1 MEKTSSTTNGPSDA
15 SQSRI
20 EHTETSITTPSN
32 NAAETQPHSKPSSA
46 TTSLTPSPYN
56 SRDTSP
62 SRKAQKPVHA
72 PKSASTPGLR
82 SRKSSQQD
90 LTAVRTPRSNT
101 NIPGPAT
108 SSRTLS
114 AATTPTL
121 LPNSQESFLRS
132 INPQKAPLN
141 TEVAQTRDSPRWP
154 VSPRL
159 RSPPPQLNKPHI
171 PPTTRKGEQEA
182 PRVNLTKASPTP
194 QPDPLPS
201 MSESETDDSQLPS
214 GVRTPVTVNGSTLE
228 TVQEV
233 SLPNSPGQMDSTL
246 EQVNEK
252 LAHEAAVS
260 AESLATQVDNN
271 RTIRLSRGAL
281 QAHDNMGDNGTL
293 RVRSQSSAPAP
304 TVTRQSSVLSN
315 KQGKSKAT
323 GEGSSLIVETETV
336 SSIPQ
341 VALAPAS
348 KLEVSSGTLRAK
360 PSTETIRPKKDKKKT
375 SRKQPTVNSGNG
387 ETPDSILY
395 SSRTLRHHQH
405 SLRSVSAA
413 TDALSPLETTFS
425 GPRAEIVRP
434 PRQFR
439 YRIWISLCSLP
450 IIRNLPF
457 MSNLL
462 TRLESAS
469 SKADIFEAK
478 VASAVDE
485 ANTSDSE
492 ETFVYDSN
500 PPDVDRRRF
509 HSRTPSATSMI
520 SQADRP
526 GGMGMRSIHEALQGS
541 GAAAAAVG
549 LKKSMKFVNTFN
561 SNGAESLGVDEDG
574 KGSGRSVGPGS
585 GRGTSRHH
593 HHNHFGRWGRQPG
606 NSHPSLFDNESLF
619 PNAARSKLSGN
630 TSRQSSGPPSPRVA
644 SSARGGPHALGKRS
658 SIQMARYDAAD
669 DTTTTGADDERTPL
683 ISSTVRSSRR
693 SRRQPANLRNLESQT
708 YRQQPSYLNR
718 FAACLVVTMMLLLV
732 ITGAIGFMFATSQPL
747 TDIQLVSVK
756 NVLASDPELMF
767 DLTVKAHNPN
777 IVVVSID
784 QANLE
789 IFAKSPHAGTD
800 FDWWKRPHEGELGDP
815 DMHIRDDPPDDPPD
829 EDNAPNM
836 RLGTIMEFDSPLSFE
851 GSFFN
856 KGVSASTGTMRLH
869 LPGNHSAGGSE
880 RWGRII
886 QDEFDL
892 IVKGVVRYSLPLSQR
907 VRSAPISGRTTVKP
921 NSANDPSL
929 RPNTTLPGEVPGLEP

>member
-1 MEKTSSTTNGPSDA
+1 M
-15 SQSRI
+15 
-20 EHTETSITTPSN
+20 
-32 NAAETQPHSKPSSA
+32 
-46 TTSLTPSPYN
+46 
-56 SRDTSP
+56 
-62 SRKAQKPVHA
+62 
-72 PKSASTPGLR
+72 
-82 SRKSSQQD
+82 
-90 LTAVRTPRSNT
+90 
-101 NIPGPAT
+101 
-108 SSRTLS
+108 
-114 AATTPTL
+114 
-121 LPNSQESFLRS
+121 
-132 INPQKAPLN
+132 
-141 TEVAQTRDSPRWP
+141 
-154 VSPRL
+154 
-159 RSPPPQLNKPHI
+159 
-171 PPTTRKGEQEA
+171 
-182 PRVNLTKASPTP
+182 NLTKASPSP
-194 QPDPLPS
+194 QPDTLPS

-375 SRKQPTVNSGNG
+375 SRKQPTVNSGN
-387 ETPDSILY
+387 
-395 SSRTLRHHQH
+395 
-405 SLRSVSAA
+405 
-413 TDALSPLETTFS
+413 
-425 GPRAEIVRP
+425 
-434 PRQFR
+434 
-439 YRIWISLCSLP
+439 
-450 IIRNLPF
+450 
-457 MSNLL
+457 
-462 TRLESAS
+462 AS

-500 PPDVDRRRF
+500 PPDVGDRRRF

-800 FDWWKRPHEGELGDP
+800 FDWWKRPHEGDLEDP

>member
-1 MEKTSSTTNGPSDA
+1 MEKTSSTTNGSSDA
-15 SQSRI
+15 SQSRL
-20 EHTETSITTPSN
+20 EPLETSTTTTPSQSTTL
-32 NAAETQPHSKPSSA
+32 ERQPSSKQSSA
-46 TTSLTPSPYN
+46 TTSLTPSPFN

-62 SRKAQKPVHA
+62 TRQTAKPTA
-72 PKSASTPGLR
+72 ATTPKTTAGLR
-82 SRKSSQQD
+82 SRKSSSQD
-90 LTAVRTPRSNT
+90 LTAVRTPRST
-101 NIPGPAT
+101 TSIPGPPT

-121 LPNSQESFLRS
+121 LPHSQESFLKS
-132 INPQKAPLN
+132 INPQKTPLN

-159 RSPPPQLNKPHI
+159 RSPPPQLGKPQN
-171 PPTTRKGEQEA
+171 PPPPP
-182 PRVNLTKASPTP
+182 PRRAEPEPPKINLTRASPTP
-194 QPDPLPS
+194 QSEPFPS
-201 MSESETDDSQLPS
+201 VSESETDDSQLQS
-214 GVRTPVTVNGSTLE
+214 GVRTPVTGCGPALE

-246 EQVNEK
+246 EKVNEK
-252 LAHEAAVS
+252 LAHEAAAS
-260 AESLATQVDNN
+260 ADNVTQVD
-271 RTIRLSRGAL
+271 RAARLSRGSL
-281 QAHDNMGDNGTL
+281 HTTDGDTGTV
-293 RVRSQSSAPAP
+293 RVRSQSTAPVP

-315 KQGKSKAT
+315 KQGKNKAS
-323 GEGSSLIVETETV
+323 GEGSGLIVETETV

-341 VALAPAS
+341 VALAPAA
-348 KLEVSSGTLRAK
+348 KLEPGTGTLRAK
-360 PSTETIRPKKDKKKT
+360 PSTETIRPKKEKKKT
-375 SRKQPTVNSGNG
+375 SRKQPTVNPGN
-387 ETPDSILY
+387 
-395 SSRTLRHHQH
+395 
-405 SLRSVSAA
+405 
-413 TDALSPLETTFS
+413 
-425 GPRAEIVRP
+425 
-434 PRQFR
+434 
-439 YRIWISLCSLP
+439 
-450 IIRNLPF
+450 
-457 MSNLL
+457 
-462 TRLESAS
+462 AS

-500 PPDVDRRRF
+500 PPDVERRRY

-520 SQADRP
+520 SQADRA
-526 GGMGMRSIHEALQGS
+526 GALGMRSIHEALQVNT
-541 GAAAAAVG
+541 AAG

-561 SNGAESLGVDEDG
+561 SNGAESLGADDDG
-574 KGSGRSVGPGS
+574 KGSGRSAGVGS
-585 GRGTSRHH
+585 GRGTGRHH
-593 HHNHFGRWGRQPG
+593 HHNHFGRWGRHPG
-606 NSHPSLFDNESLF
+606 NTHPSLFDNESLF
-619 PNAARSKLSGN
+619 PNAARSKMSAN
-630 TSRQSSGPPSPRVA
+630 NSRQSSGPPSPRVA

-658 SIQMARYDAAD
+658 SIQMARYDAD

-683 ISSTVRSSRR
+683 LTSTVRSARR
-693 SRRQPANLRNLESQT
+693 TRRHPANLRNLESQS

-747 TDIQLVSVK
+747 TDIELVSIK

-800 FDWWKRPHEGELGDP
+800 FDWWKRPHGDELEDP
-815 DMHIRDDPPDDPPD
+815 DVHIRDDPPDDPPD
-829 EDNAPNM
+829 DDAAPNM
-836 RLGTIMEFDSPLSFE
+836 RLGTITEFDSPLSFE

-929 RPNTTLPGEVPGLEP
+929 QPNMTLPGDLPELES

>member
-1 MEKTSSTTNGPSDA
+1 MEKTFSTTNGSSDA

-20 EHTETSITTPSN
+20 EHTETSIITPSH
-32 NAAETQPHSKPSSA
+32 NAAETQPHSKQSST
-46 TTSLTPSPYN
+46 TTSVTPSPYN

-90 LTAVRTPRSNT
+90 LAAVRTPRSNT

-121 LPNSQESFLRS
+121 LPNSQESFLKS
-132 INPQKAPLN
+132 INPQKAPLT

-171 PPTTRKGEQEA
+171 SPTARKGEQEA
-182 PRVNLTKASPTP
+182 PRVNLTKAFPTP
-194 QPDPLPS
+194 QQDPLPS

-281 QAHDNMGDNGTL
+281 QAHDNMGDNGAL

-375 SRKQPTVNSGNG
+375 SRKQPTVNSGN
-387 ETPDSILY
+387 
-395 SSRTLRHHQH
+395 
-405 SLRSVSAA
+405 
-413 TDALSPLETTFS
+413 
-425 GPRAEIVRP
+425 
-434 PRQFR
+434 
-439 YRIWISLCSLP
+439 
-450 IIRNLPF
+450 
-457 MSNLL
+457 
-462 TRLESAS
+462 AS

-500 PPDVDRRRF
+500 PPDVGDRRRF

-526 GGMGMRSIHEALQGS
+526 GGMGMRSIHEALQGN

-585 GRGTSRHH
+585 GR
-593 HHNHFGRWGRQPG
+593 G

-693 SRRQPANLRNLESQT
+693 SRRQPANLRNLESQA

-800 FDWWKRPHEGELGDP
+800 FDWWKRPHEGELEDP

>member
-1 MEKTSSTTNGPSDA
+1 MEKTSSTANGSPDA
-15 SQSRI
+15 SQSQLENARTDVAPPS
-20 EHTETSITTPSN
+20 HATTTTTEP
-32 NAAETQPHSKPSSA
+32 QPHSKESSA

-62 SRKAQKPVHA
+62 SRQPPRPTIA
-72 PKSASTPGLR
+72 PKSSSTPGLR

-90 LTAVRTPRSNT
+90 LTAVRTPRSSSS
-101 NIPGPAT
+101 IPGPPA
-108 SSRTLS
+108 SSRVLS

-121 LPNSQESFLRS
+121 LPNSQESFLKS
-132 INPQKAPLN
+132 INPQKVPLN
-141 TEVAQTRDSPRWP
+141 IEVTQTRDSPRWP

-159 RSPPPQLNKPHI
+159 RSPPPQLNKPQN
-171 PPTTRKGEQEA
+171 PPA
-182 PRVNLTKASPTP
+182 PRRSEQDTPRINLTRASPSP

-214 GVRTPVTVNGSTLE
+214 GVRTPVTANGSALE

-246 EQVNEK
+246 EKVNEK
-252 LAHEAAVS
+252 LAQEAAAS
-260 AESLATQVDNN
+260 ADNLHADAN
-271 RTIRLSRGAL
+271 QTIRRSRGPL
-281 QAHDNMGDNGTL
+281 QAAETGDNGTL
-293 RVRSQSSAPAP
+293 KGRSQSSALAP
-304 TVTRQSSVLSN
+304 NVTRQPSMLSS
-315 KQGKSKAT
+315 KQGKGKAA

-348 KLEVSSGTLRAK
+348 KLEAGGGTLKAK
-360 PSTETIRPKKDKKKT
+360 PSTETIRPKKEKKRT
-375 SRKQPTVNSGNG
+375 SRKQPTVNS
-387 ETPDSILY
+387 
-395 SSRTLRHHQH
+395 
-405 SLRSVSAA
+405 
-413 TDALSPLETTFS
+413 
-425 GPRAEIVRP
+425 
-434 PRQFR
+434 
-439 YRIWISLCSLP
+439 
-450 IIRNLPF
+450 
-457 MSNLL
+457 SN
-462 TRLESAS
+462 AS

-500 PPDVDRRRF
+500 PPDVGDRRRF
-509 HSRTPSATSMI
+509 HSRTPSATSMV

-526 GGMGMRSIHEALQGS
+526 GGMGMRSIHEALQG
-541 GAAAAAVG
+541 GAAAAG
-549 LKKSMKFVNTFN
+549 LKKSMKFVNTF
-561 SNGAESLGVDEDG
+561 SGNGPESLGTDEDG

-585 GRGTSRHH
+585 GRGTTRHH

-630 TSRQSSGPPSPRVA
+630 TSRHSSGPPSPRVA
-644 SSARGGPHALGKRS
+644 SSSRGGPHALAKRS
-658 SIQMARYDAAD
+658 SIQMARYDAD

-683 ISSTVRSSRR
+683 ISSTVRSARR
-693 SRRQPANLRNLESQT
+693 SRRQPTNLRNLESQA

-747 TDIQLVSVK
+747 TDIQLVSIK
-756 NVLASDPELMF
+756 NVLTSDPELMF
-767 DLTVKAHNPN
+767 DMTVKAHNPN

-789 IFAKSPHAGTD
+789 IFAKSPRAGTD
-800 FDWWKRPHEGELGDP
+800 SEWWRRPHGRNEGDLEDP
-815 DMHIRDDPPDDPPD
+815 EMHIRDDPPDDPPD
-829 EDNAPNM
+829 DDTAPNM
-836 RLGTIMEFDSPLSFE
+836 RLGTITEFDSPLSFE

-892 IVKGVVRYSLPLSQR
+892 IIKGVVRYSLPLSQR

-929 RPNTTLPGEVPGLEP
+929 QPNTTLPGEVPGLEP

>member
-1 MEKTSSTTNGPSDA
+1 MEKTSNITNGSSDA
-15 SQSRI
+15 SQSRL
-20 EHTETSITTPSN
+20 EPPETSIVTPSH
-32 NAAETQPHSKPSSA
+32 TSTITTTTTDRQPSSKHSSA
-46 TTSLTPSPYN
+46 TTSLTPSPFN

-62 SRKAQKPVHA
+62 TRNYAKPTTSTAQKA
-72 PKSASTPGLR
+72 ASTPGLR
-82 SRKSSQQD
+82 SRKSSSQD
-90 LTAVRTPRSNT
+90 LTAVRTPRST
-101 NIPGPAT
+101 SSIPGPPA

-121 LPNSQESFLRS
+121 LPQTQESFLKS
-132 INPQKAPLN
+132 INPQKTPLN

-159 RSPPPQLNKPHI
+159 RSPPPQLGKPQN
-171 PPTTRKGEQEA
+171 PPPARRTEQET
-182 PRVNLTKASPTP
+182 PKINLTRASPTP
-194 QPDPLPS
+194 QAEPFPS
-201 MSESETDDSQLPS
+201 VSESETDDSQLQS
-214 GVRTPVTVNGSTLE
+214 GVRTPVTGSGSILE

-246 EQVNEK
+246 EKVNEK
-252 LAHEAAVS
+252 LAHEAAAS
-260 AESLATQVDNN
+260 ADDITQIDN
-271 RTIRLSRGAL
+271 RTVRLGRTAL
-281 QAHDNMGDNGTL
+281 QPTEANGDTGTV
-293 RVRSQSSAPAP
+293 RVRSQSSAPVP

-315 KQGKSKAT
+315 KQGKNKAA
-323 GEGSSLIVETETV
+323 GEGSNLIVETETV

-348 KLEVSSGTLRAK
+348 KLEPGNGTLRTK
-360 PSTETIRPKKDKKKT
+360 PSTETIRPRKEKRKT
-375 SRKQPTVNSGNG
+375 SRKQPTVNTAN
-387 ETPDSILY
+387 
-395 SSRTLRHHQH
+395 
-405 SLRSVSAA
+405 
-413 TDALSPLETTFS
+413 
-425 GPRAEIVRP
+425 
-434 PRQFR
+434 
-439 YRIWISLCSLP
+439 
-450 IIRNLPF
+450 
-457 MSNLL
+457 
-462 TRLESAS
+462 AS

-500 PPDVDRRRF
+500 PPDVGDRRRY

-520 SQADRP
+520 SQADRA
-526 GGMGMRSIHEALQGS
+526 GALGMRSIHEAMQGG
-541 GAAAAAVG
+541 GAAAAAG

-574 KGSGRSVGPGS
+574 KGSGRSVGVGS
-585 GRGTSRHH
+585 GRGTTRHH

-619 PNAARSKLSGN
+619 PNAARSKLSAAN
-630 TSRQSSGPPSPRVA
+630 SRQSSGPPSPRTA

-658 SIQMARYDAAD
+658 SIQMARYDAD

-683 ISSTVRSSRR
+683 LTASVRSGRR
-693 SRRQPANLRNLESQT
+693 ARRHPANLRNLESQS

-747 TDIQLVSVK
+747 TDIQLVSIK

-784 QANLE
+784 QANIE

-800 FDWWKRPHEGELGDP
+800 FDWWKRPHEGDP

-829 EDNAPNM
+829 DDAAPNM
-836 RLGTIMEFDSPLSFE
+836 RLGTITEFDSPLSFE

-907 VRSAPISGRTTVKP
+907 VRSAPISGRATVKP

-929 RPNTTLPGEVPGLEP
+929 QPNTTLPGELPDLEP

>member
-1 MEKTSSTTNGPSDA
+1 
-15 SQSRI
+15 
-20 EHTETSITTPSN
+20 
-32 NAAETQPHSKPSSA
+32 
-46 TTSLTPSPYN
+46 
-56 SRDTSP
+56 
-62 SRKAQKPVHA
+62 
-72 PKSASTPGLR
+72 
-82 SRKSSQQD
+82 
-90 LTAVRTPRSNT
+90 
-101 NIPGPAT
+101 
-108 SSRTLS
+108 
-114 AATTPTL
+114 
-121 LPNSQESFLRS
+121 
-132 INPQKAPLN
+132 
-141 TEVAQTRDSPRWP
+141 
-154 VSPRL
+154 
-159 RSPPPQLNKPHI
+159 
-171 PPTTRKGEQEA
+171 
-182 PRVNLTKASPTP
+182 
-194 QPDPLPS
+194 
-201 MSESETDDSQLPS
+201 MSESETDDSQAPS
-214 GVRTPVTVNGSTLE
+214 GVRTPVTANGSALE

-246 EQVNEK
+246 EKVSEK
-252 LAHEAAVS
+252 LAHEAAAS
-260 AESLATQVDNN
+260 ADNLAPADAN
-271 RTIRLSRGAL
+271 RTVRLSRGPL
-281 QAHDNMGDNGTL
+281 QANEMVDSGTL
-293 RVRSQSSAPAP
+293 RVRSQSSAPVP

-315 KQGKSKAT
+315 KQGKTKAT

-348 KLEVSSGTLRAK
+348 KLEASSGTLKAK
-360 PSTETIRPKKDKKKT
+360 PSTETIRPKKEKKRT
-375 SRKQPTVNSGNG
+375 SRKQPTVNSGN
-387 ETPDSILY
+387 
-395 SSRTLRHHQH
+395 
-405 SLRSVSAA
+405 
-413 TDALSPLETTFS
+413 
-425 GPRAEIVRP
+425 
-434 PRQFR
+434 
-439 YRIWISLCSLP
+439 
-450 IIRNLPF
+450 
-457 MSNLL
+457 
-462 TRLESAS
+462 AS

-500 PPDVDRRRF
+500 PPDVGDRRRF

-526 GGMGMRSIHEALQGS
+526 GGMGMRSIHEALQG
-541 GAAAAAVG
+541 GAAAVG

-561 SNGAESLGVDEDG
+561 NNGAESLGIDEDG

-585 GRGTSRHH
+585 GRGTTRHH

-683 ISSTVRSSRR
+683 ISSTVRSARR
-693 SRRQPANLRNLESQT
+693 SRRQPTNLRNLESQA

-747 TDIQLVSVK
+747 TDIQLVSIK

-800 FDWWKRPHEGELGDP
+800 YDWWKRPHDGNEDDLEGP

-829 EDNAPNM
+829 EDTAPNM
-836 RLGTIMEFDSPLSFE
+836 RLGTITEFDSPLSFE

-892 IVKGVVRYSLPLSQR
+892 IIKGVVRYSLPLSQR

>member
-1 MEKTSSTTNGPSDA
+1 MEKTPITTNGSSDA
-15 SQSRI
+15 SQSRLV
-20 EHTETSITTPSN
+20 HAGASVTPPSN
-32 NAAETQPHSKPSSA
+32 TTTTTAEPQPRSKESSA

-62 SRKAQKPVHA
+62 TRQPSKPTIA
-72 PKSASTPGLR
+72 PKPSSTPGLR

-90 LTAVRTPRSNT
+90 LTAVRTARSSSS
-101 NIPGPAT
+101 IPGPPT
-108 SSRTLS
+108 SSRVLS

-121 LPNSQESFLRS
+121 LPNSQESFLKS

-141 TEVAQTRDSPRWP
+141 IEVAQTRDSPRWP

-159 RSPPPQLNKPHI
+159 RSPPPQLNKPQN
-171 PPTTRKGEQEA
+171 PPAPRRGEQET
-182 PRVNLTKASPTP
+182 PRINLTRASPSP

-201 MSESETDDSQLPS
+201 MSESETDDSQVAS
-214 GVRTPVTVNGSTLE
+214 GVRTPVTVNGSALE

-246 EQVNEK
+246 EKVNEK
-252 LAHEAAVS
+252 LAQEAAAS
-260 AESLATQVDNN
+260 ADNLTQTYNN
-271 RTIRLSRGAL
+271 RTVRLSRGSL
-281 QAHDNMGDNGTL
+281 QATETGDNVTL
-293 RVRSQSSAPAP
+293 RVRSQSSAPVAS
-304 TVTRQSSVLSN
+304 VSRQSSVLSN

-348 KLEVSSGTLRAK
+348 KLEAGTGTLKAK

-375 SRKQPTVNSGNG
+375 SRKQPTVNSGN
-387 ETPDSILY
+387 
-395 SSRTLRHHQH
+395 
-405 SLRSVSAA
+405 
-413 TDALSPLETTFS
+413 
-425 GPRAEIVRP
+425 
-434 PRQFR
+434 
-439 YRIWISLCSLP
+439 
-450 IIRNLPF
+450 
-457 MSNLL
+457 
-462 TRLESAS
+462 AS

-500 PPDVDRRRF
+500 PPDVGDRRRF

-526 GGMGMRSIHEALQGS
+526 GGMGMRSIHEALQG
-541 GAAAAAVG
+541 GGAAAVG

-561 SNGAESLGVDEDG
+561 SNGAETLGVDEDG

-585 GRGTSRHH
+585 GRGTTRHH

-606 NSHPSLFDNESLF
+606 SSHPSLFDNESLF

-644 SSARGGPHALGKRS
+644 SSARGDSHALGKRS

-683 ISSTVRSSRR
+683 ISSTVRSARR
-693 SRRQPANLRNLESQT
+693 SRRQPTNLRNLESQA

-747 TDIQLVSVK
+747 TDIQLVSIK
-756 NVLASDPELMF
+756 NVLSSDPELMF

-800 FDWWKRPHEGELGDP
+800 FDWWKRPHDGKEIDSENP
-815 DMHIRDDPPDDPPD
+815 DMHVRDDPPDDPPD
-829 EDNAPNM
+829 DDAAPNM
-836 RLGTIMEFDSPLSFE
+836 RLGTITEFDSPLSFE

-892 IVKGVVRYSLPLSQR
+892 IIKGVVRYSLPLSQR

-929 RPNTTLPGEVPGLEP
+929 RPNTTLPGEIPGLKP

>member
-20 EHTETSITTPSN
+20 EHTETSTTTPSN
-32 NAAETQPHSKPSSA
+32 NAAETQPHSKQSSG

-121 LPNSQESFLRS
+121 LPNSQESFLKS

-171 PPTTRKGEQEA
+171 PPTARKAEQEA
-182 PRVNLTKASPTP
+182 TRVNLTKASPSP
-194 QPDPLPS
+194 QPDTLPS

-375 SRKQPTVNSGNG
+375 SRKQPTVNSGN
-387 ETPDSILY
+387 
-395 SSRTLRHHQH
+395 
-405 SLRSVSAA
+405 
-413 TDALSPLETTFS
+413 
-425 GPRAEIVRP
+425 
-434 PRQFR
+434 
-439 YRIWISLCSLP
+439 
-450 IIRNLPF
+450 
-457 MSNLL
+457 
-462 TRLESAS
+462 AS

-500 PPDVDRRRF
+500 PPDVGDRRRF

-800 FDWWKRPHEGELGDP
+800 FDWWKRPHEGDLEDP

>member
-15 SQSRI
+15 NQSRL
-20 EHTETSITTPSN
+20 EHAGTSVAPPSN
-32 NAAETQPHSKPSSA
+32 TTVTTAEPQPHSKESSA

-62 SRKAQKPVHA
+62 SRQPPRPTIA
-72 PKSASTPGLR
+72 PKSSSTPGLR

-90 LTAVRTPRSNT
+90 LTAVRTPRPTSS
-101 NIPGPAT
+101 IPGPPA
-108 SSRTLS
+108 SSRVLS

-121 LPNSQESFLRS
+121 LPNSQESFLKS
-132 INPQKAPLN
+132 INPQKASLN
-141 TEVAQTRDSPRWP
+141 TEVTQTRDSPRWP
-154 VSPRL
+154 ISPRL
-159 RSPPPQLNKPHI
+159 RSPPPQLSKPQN
-171 PPTTRKGEQEA
+171 PPA
-182 PRVNLTKASPTP
+182 PRRSEQDTPRINLTRASPSP
-194 QPDPLPS
+194 QPDPLPP

-214 GVRTPVTVNGSTLE
+214 GVRTPVTVNGSALE

-246 EQVNEK
+246 EKVNEK
-252 LAHEAAVS
+252 LAQEAAAS
-260 AESLATQVDNN
+260 ADNLAHTDGN
-271 RTIRLSRGAL
+271 RTVRLSRGSF
-281 QAHDNMGDNGTL
+281 QTTDTSDNGTL
-293 RVRSQSSAPAP
+293 KVRSQSSAPVP

-315 KQGKSKAT
+315 KQGKGKAA

-348 KLEVSSGTLRAK
+348 KLEAGSGTLKAK
-360 PSTETIRPKKDKKKT
+360 PSTETIRPKKEKKKT
-375 SRKQPTVNSGNG
+375 SRKQPTVNAGN
-387 ETPDSILY
+387 
-395 SSRTLRHHQH
+395 
-405 SLRSVSAA
+405 
-413 TDALSPLETTFS
+413 
-425 GPRAEIVRP
+425 
-434 PRQFR
+434 
-439 YRIWISLCSLP
+439 
-450 IIRNLPF
+450 
-457 MSNLL
+457 
-462 TRLESAS
+462 AS

-500 PPDVDRRRF
+500 PPDVGDRRRF

-526 GGMGMRSIHEALQGS
+526 GGMGMRSIHEALQG
-541 GAAAAAVG
+541 GAAAVG
-549 LKKSMKFVNTFN
+549 LKKSMKFVNTFS

-585 GRGTSRHH
+585 GRGTTRHH

-630 TSRQSSGPPSPRVA
+630 TSRHSSGPPSPRVA

-683 ISSTVRSSRR
+683 ISSTVRSARR
-693 SRRQPANLRNLESQT
+693 SRRQPTNLRNLESQA

-747 TDIQLVSVK
+747 TDIQLVSIK

-800 FDWWKRPHEGELGDP
+800 FDWWKRPHNGTEGDLEGP
-815 DMHIRDDPPDDPPD
+815 EMHIQDDPPDDPPD
-829 EDNAPNM
+829 EDTAPNM
-836 RLGTIMEFDSPLSFE
+836 RLGTITEFDSPLSFE

-892 IVKGVVRYSLPLSQR
+892 IIKGVVRYSLPLSQR

>member
-1 MEKTSSTTNGPSDA
+1 MRESPVVEDNHRREYQLSSIPAERVTAAAA
-15 SQSRI
+15 SAFWRTI
-20 EHTETSITTPSN
+20 P
-32 NAAETQPHSKPSSA
+32 ETQPHSKQSST
-46 TTSLTPSPYN
+46 TTSVTPSPYN

-90 LTAVRTPRSNT
+90 LAAVRTPRSNT

-121 LPNSQESFLRS
+121 LPNSQESFLKS
-132 INPQKAPLN
+132 INPQKAPLT

-171 PPTTRKGEQEA
+171 SPTARKGEQEA
-182 PRVNLTKASPTP
+182 PRVNLTKAFPTP
-194 QPDPLPS
+194 QQDPLPS

-281 QAHDNMGDNGTL
+281 QAHDNMGDNGAL

-375 SRKQPTVNSGNG
+375 SRKQPTVNSGN
-387 ETPDSILY
+387 
-395 SSRTLRHHQH
+395 
-405 SLRSVSAA
+405 
-413 TDALSPLETTFS
+413 
-425 GPRAEIVRP
+425 
-434 PRQFR
+434 
-439 YRIWISLCSLP
+439 
-450 IIRNLPF
+450 
-457 MSNLL
+457 
-462 TRLESAS
+462 AS

-500 PPDVDRRRF
+500 PPDVGDRRRF

-526 GGMGMRSIHEALQGS
+526 GGMGMRSIHEALQGN

-693 SRRQPANLRNLESQT
+693 SRRQPANLRNLESQA

-800 FDWWKRPHEGELGDP
+800 FDWWKRPHEGELEDP

>member
-1 MEKTSSTTNGPSDA
+1 MEKTFSTTNGPSDA

-194 QPDPLPS
+194 QPDRLPS
-201 MSESETDDSQLPS
+201 MSESETDDSLLPS

-375 SRKQPTVNSGNG
+375 SRKQPTVNSGN
-387 ETPDSILY
+387 
-395 SSRTLRHHQH
+395 
-405 SLRSVSAA
+405 
-413 TDALSPLETTFS
+413 
-425 GPRAEIVRP
+425 
-434 PRQFR
+434 
-439 YRIWISLCSLP
+439 
-450 IIRNLPF
+450 
-457 MSNLL
+457 
-462 TRLESAS
+462 AS

-815 DMHIRDDPPDDPPD
+815 DMHIRDYPPDDPPD

>member
-15 SQSRI
+15 SKSRI
-20 EHTETSITTPSN
+20 EHTETTITTPST
-32 NAAETQPHSKPSSA
+32 NAAETQPHSKHSSA
-46 TTSLTPSPYN
+46 TTSLTPSLHN

-62 SRKAQKPVHA
+62 TQKAQKPVNT
-72 PKSASTPGLR
+72 PKSSSTPGLR
-82 SRKSSQQD
+82 SRKSSHQD
-90 LTAVRTPRSNT
+90 LTT
-101 NIPGPAT
+101 
-108 SSRTLS
+108 
-114 AATTPTL
+114 
-121 LPNSQESFLRS
+121 ESFLKS

-159 RSPPPQLNKPHI
+159 RSPPPQLNKPQI
-171 PPTTRKGEQEA
+171 PPTARKGEQEA
-182 PRVNLTKASPTP
+182 PRINLTKASPSP

-233 SLPNSPGQMDSTL
+233 
-246 EQVNEK
+246 NEK

-260 AESLATQVDNN
+260 AESLTTQMDNN

-281 QAHDNMGDNGTL
+281 QAHDSMGDNGTL
-293 RVRSQSSAPAP
+293 RVRSQSTAPVP

-348 KLEVSSGTLRAK
+348 KLEASSGTLRAK

-375 SRKQPTVNSGNG
+375 SRKQPTVNSGN
-387 ETPDSILY
+387 
-395 SSRTLRHHQH
+395 
-405 SLRSVSAA
+405 
-413 TDALSPLETTFS
+413 
-425 GPRAEIVRP
+425 
-434 PRQFR
+434 
-439 YRIWISLCSLP
+439 
-450 IIRNLPF
+450 
-457 MSNLL
+457 
-462 TRLESAS
+462 AS

-500 PPDVDRRRF
+500 PPDVENRRRF

-693 SRRQPANLRNLESQT
+693 SRRQPANLRNLESQA

-800 FDWWKRPHEGELGDP
+800 FDWWKRPHEGDLEDP
-815 DMHIRDDPPDDPPD
+815 DMNIRDDPPDDPPD

-929 RPNTTLPGEVPGLEP
+929 RPNTTLPGELPGLEP

>member
-1 MEKTSSTTNGPSDA
+1 MEKTSSTRNGPSDA

-82 SRKSSQQD
+82 SRKGSQQD

-281 QAHDNMGDNGTL
+281 QAHDNMGDNGIP

-348 KLEVSSGTLRAK
+348 KLEVGSGTLRAK

-375 SRKQPTVNSGNG
+375 SRKQPTVNSGN
-387 ETPDSILY
+387 
-395 SSRTLRHHQH
+395 
-405 SLRSVSAA
+405 
-413 TDALSPLETTFS
+413 
-425 GPRAEIVRP
+425 
-434 PRQFR
+434 
-439 YRIWISLCSLP
+439 
-450 IIRNLPF
+450 
-457 MSNLL
+457 
-462 TRLESAS
+462 AS

-683 ISSTVRSSRR
+683 ITSTVRSSRR

>member
-1 MEKTSSTTNGPSDA
+1 MEKTSSTANGSSDA
-15 SQSRI
+15 SQSQLENARTVVAPPSRTTTNTTT
-20 EHTETSITTPSN
+20 TEP
-32 NAAETQPHSKPSSA
+32 QPHSKESSA

-62 SRKAQKPVHA
+62 SRQPPRPTIA
-72 PKSASTPGLR
+72 PKSSSTPGLR

-90 LTAVRTPRSNT
+90 LTAVRTPRSSSSKS
-101 NIPGPAT
+101 GPSA
-108 SSRTLS
+108 SSRVLS

-121 LPNSQESFLRS
+121 LPNSQESFLKS
-132 INPQKAPLN
+132 INPQKVPLN
-141 TEVAQTRDSPRWP
+141 IEVVQTRDSPRWP

-159 RSPPPQLNKPHI
+159 RSPPPQLSKPQN
-171 PPTTRKGEQEA
+171 PPAPRRTEQET
-182 PRVNLTKASPTP
+182 PRINLTRASPSP

-201 MSESETDDSQLPS
+201 MSESETDDSQIPS
-214 GVRTPVTVNGSTLE
+214 GVRTPVTANGSALE

-246 EQVNEK
+246 EKVNEK
-252 LAHEAAVS
+252 LAQEAAAS
-260 AESLATQVDNN
+260 ADNLHADGN
-271 RTIRLSRGAL
+271 RTIRLSRGSL
-281 QAHDNMGDNGTL
+281 QTAEAGDNGTL
-293 RVRSQSSAPAP
+293 KVRSQSSAPVP
-304 TVTRQSSVLSN
+304 NVTRQPSILSN
-315 KQGKSKAT
+315 KQGKGKAA

-348 KLEVSSGTLRAK
+348 KLEGGGGTLKAK
-360 PSTETIRPKKDKKKT
+360 PSTETIRPKKEKKRT
-375 SRKQPTVNSGNG
+375 SRKQPTVNS
-387 ETPDSILY
+387 
-395 SSRTLRHHQH
+395 
-405 SLRSVSAA
+405 
-413 TDALSPLETTFS
+413 
-425 GPRAEIVRP
+425 
-434 PRQFR
+434 
-439 YRIWISLCSLP
+439 
-450 IIRNLPF
+450 
-457 MSNLL
+457 SN
-462 TRLESAS
+462 AS

-500 PPDVDRRRF
+500 PPDVGDRRRF
-509 HSRTPSATSMI
+509 HSRTPSATSMV

-526 GGMGMRSIHEALQGS
+526 GGMGMRSIHEALQGG
-541 GAAAAAVG
+541 GAAAAG
-549 LKKSMKFVNTFN
+549 LKKSMKFVNTF
-561 SNGAESLGVDEDG
+561 SGNGPESLGTDEDG

-585 GRGTSRHH
+585 GRGTTRHH

-630 TSRQSSGPPSPRVA
+630 TSRHSSGPPSPRIT

-658 SIQMARYDAAD
+658 SIQMARYDAD

-683 ISSTVRSSRR
+683 ISSTVRSARR
-693 SRRQPANLRNLESQT
+693 SRRQPTNLRNLESQA

-747 TDIQLVSVK
+747 TDIQLVSIK
-756 NVLASDPELMF
+756 NVLTSDPELMF

-789 IFAKSPHAGTD
+789 IFAKSPRAGTD
-800 FDWWKRPHEGELGDP
+800 SDWWKRPHDGNGDDLKDP
-815 DMHIRDDPPDDPPD
+815 GMHIRDDPPDDPP
-829 EDNAPNM
+829 EDGTAPNM
-836 RLGTIMEFDSPLSFE
+836 RLGTITEFDSPLSFE

>member
-20 EHTETSITTPSN
+20 EHTETSTTTPSN
-32 NAAETQPHSKPSSA
+32 NAAETQPHSKQSSA

-121 LPNSQESFLRS
+121 LPNSQESFLKS

-171 PPTTRKGEQEA
+171 PPTARKAEQEA
-182 PRVNLTKASPTP
+182 PRVNLTKASPSP
-194 QPDPLPS
+194 QPDTLPS

-375 SRKQPTVNSGNG
+375 SRKQPTVNSGN
-387 ETPDSILY
+387 
-395 SSRTLRHHQH
+395 
-405 SLRSVSAA
+405 
-413 TDALSPLETTFS
+413 
-425 GPRAEIVRP
+425 
-434 PRQFR
+434 
-439 YRIWISLCSLP
+439 
-450 IIRNLPF
+450 
-457 MSNLL
+457 
-462 TRLESAS
+462 AS

-500 PPDVDRRRF
+500 PPDVGDRRRF

-800 FDWWKRPHEGELGDP
+800 FDWWKRPHEGDLEDP

>member
-1 MEKTSSTTNGPSDA
+1 MEKTSNTMNGSSDA
-15 SQSRI
+15 SQSRL
-20 EHTETSITTPSN
+20 EHPEKSFTSPSQTTAERQPPSK
-32 NAAETQPHSKPSSA
+32 QSSA
-46 TTSLTPSPYN
+46 TTSQTPSPFN

-62 SRKAQKPVHA
+62 TRQPAKPPA
-72 PKSASTPGLR
+72 ATTPKSSSAAGLR
-82 SRKSSQQD
+82 SRRSSQQD
-90 LTAVRTPRSNT
+90 LTTVRTPRST
-101 NIPGPAT
+101 SSIPGPPV

-121 LPNSQESFLRS
+121 LPHSQESFLKS
-132 INPQKAPLN
+132 INPQKLPLN
-141 TEVAQTRDSPRWP
+141 TEVTQARDSPRWP

-159 RSPPPQLNKPHI
+159 RSPPPQLNKPQ
-171 PPTTRKGEQEA
+171 PPPQARRIEQEP
-182 PRVNLTKASPTP
+182 PRINLTKASPTP
-194 QPDPLPS
+194 PAEPFPS
-201 MSESETDDSQLPS
+201 MSESETDDSQLQS
-214 GVRTPVTVNGSTLE
+214 GVRTPVTGSGSTLE

-246 EQVNEK
+246 EKVNEK
-252 LAHEAAVS
+252 LAHEAAAS
-260 AESLATQVDNN
+260 ADSITHIDN
-271 RTIRLSRGAL
+271 RTVRLSRGAL
-281 QAHDNMGDNGTL
+281 QPLEGTGDSGTV
-293 RVRSQSSAPAP
+293 RVRSQSSAPVP

-323 GEGSSLIVETETV
+323 GEGSTLIVETETV

-348 KLEVSSGTLRAK
+348 KLEVANGTLKAK
-360 PSTETIRPKKDKKKT
+360 PSSETIRPKKEKKRT
-375 SRKQPTVNSGNG
+375 SRKQPTVNPGN
-387 ETPDSILY
+387 
-395 SSRTLRHHQH
+395 
-405 SLRSVSAA
+405 
-413 TDALSPLETTFS
+413 
-425 GPRAEIVRP
+425 
-434 PRQFR
+434 
-439 YRIWISLCSLP
+439 
-450 IIRNLPF
+450 
-457 MSNLL
+457 
-462 TRLESAS
+462 AS

-500 PPDVDRRRF
+500 PPDVGDRRRY

-520 SQADRP
+520 SQADRA
-526 GGMGMRSIHEALQGS
+526 GALGMRSIHEALQGS
-541 GAAAAAVG
+541 AAAVG

-561 SNGAESLGVDEDG
+561 SNGADSLGADEDG
-574 KGSGRSVGPGS
+574 KGSGRSVGVGS
-585 GRGTSRHH
+585 GRGTTRHH

-619 PNAARSKLSGN
+619 PNAARSKLTIN
-630 TSRQSSGPPSPRVA
+630 NSRQSSGPPSPRTG
-644 SSARGGPHALGKRS
+644 SSTRGGPHALGKRS
-658 SIQMARYDAAD
+658 SIQMARYDAD

-683 ISSTVRSSRR
+683 LTSTVRSSRR
-693 SRRQPANLRNLESQT
+693 TRRHPANARNLESQS

-718 FAACLVVTMMLLLV
+718 FAACLVITMMLLLV

-747 TDIQLVSVK
+747 TDIELVSIK

-767 DLTVKAHNPN
+767 DITVKAHNPN

-800 FDWWKRPHEGELGDP
+800 FDWWKRPHEGSDPEDP

-829 EDNAPNM
+829 DDAAPNM
-836 RLGTIMEFDSPLSFE
+836 RLGTITEFDSPLSFE

-892 IVKGVVRYSLPLSQR
+892 IIKGVVRYALPLSQR
-907 VRSAPISGRTTVKP
+907 VRTAPISGRTTVKP
-921 NSANDPSL
+921 NSANDPSI
-929 RPNTTLPGEVPGLEP
+929 RPNMTLPGDIPGIEP

>member
-1 MEKTSSTTNGPSDA
+1 
-15 SQSRI
+15 
-20 EHTETSITTPSN
+20 
-32 NAAETQPHSKPSSA
+32 
-46 TTSLTPSPYN
+46 
-56 SRDTSP
+56 
-62 SRKAQKPVHA
+62 
-72 PKSASTPGLR
+72 
-82 SRKSSQQD
+82 
-90 LTAVRTPRSNT
+90 
-101 NIPGPAT
+101 
-108 SSRTLS
+108 
-114 AATTPTL
+114 
-121 LPNSQESFLRS
+121 
-132 INPQKAPLN
+132 
-141 TEVAQTRDSPRWP
+141 
-154 VSPRL
+154 
-159 RSPPPQLNKPHI
+159 
-171 PPTTRKGEQEA
+171 
-182 PRVNLTKASPTP
+182 
-194 QPDPLPS
+194 

-260 AESLATQVDNN
+260 AESLATQMDNN

-281 QAHDNMGDNGTL
+281 QAHDSMGDNGTL
-293 RVRSQSSAPAP
+293 RVRSQSTAPVP

-348 KLEVSSGTLRAK
+348 KLEASSGTLRAK

-375 SRKQPTVNSGNG
+375 SRKQPTVNSGN
-387 ETPDSILY
+387 
-395 SSRTLRHHQH
+395 
-405 SLRSVSAA
+405 
-413 TDALSPLETTFS
+413 
-425 GPRAEIVRP
+425 
-434 PRQFR
+434 
-439 YRIWISLCSLP
+439 
-450 IIRNLPF
+450 
-457 MSNLL
+457 
-462 TRLESAS
+462 AS

-500 PPDVDRRRF
+500 PPDVENRRRF

-693 SRRQPANLRNLESQT
+693 SRRQPANLRNLESQA

-800 FDWWKRPHEGELGDP
+800 FDWWKRPHEGDLEDP

-929 RPNTTLPGEVPGLEP
+929 RPNTTLPGELPGLEP

>member
-375 SRKQPTVNSGNG
+375 SRKQPTVNSGN
-387 ETPDSILY
+387 
-395 SSRTLRHHQH
+395 
-405 SLRSVSAA
+405 
-413 TDALSPLETTFS
+413 
-425 GPRAEIVRP
+425 
-434 PRQFR
+434 
-439 YRIWISLCSLP
+439 
-450 IIRNLPF
+450 
-457 MSNLL
+457 
-462 TRLESAS
+462 AS

-526 GGMGMRSIHEALQGS
+526 GGMGMRSIHEALQGG

-815 DMHIRDDPPDDPPD
+815 DMHLRDDPPDDPPD

>member
-1 MEKTSSTTNGPSDA
+1 MEQTSSTTNGSSDA
-15 SQSRI
+15 SQLRL
-20 EHTETSITTPSN
+20 EHSETSITTPSH
-32 NAAETQPHSKPSSA
+32 ATTERQPSSSKQSSA
-46 TTSLTPSPYN
+46 NTSLTTSPYN

-62 SRKAQKPVHA
+62 SRQAAKPNNA
-72 PKSASTPGLR
+72 PKSFSTPGLR

-90 LTAVRTPRSNT
+90 LNAARTPKSST
-101 NIPGPAT
+101 GIPGPAA

-121 LPNSQESFLRS
+121 LPHSQESFLKS
-132 INPQKAPLN
+132 INPQKTPLSV
-141 TEVAQTRDSPRWP
+141 EVAQTKDSPRWP

-159 RSPPPQLNKPHI
+159 RSPPPQLHKPQI
-171 PPTTRKGEQEA
+171 PPPARRSEQEA
-182 PRVNLTKASPTP
+182 PKINLTRASPSP

-201 MSESETDDSQLPS
+201 MSESETDDSLLQS
-214 GVRTPVTVNGSTLE
+214 GVRTPVTGGSILE

-246 EQVNEK
+246 EKVNEK
-252 LAHEAAVS
+252 LAHEAAAS
-260 AESLATQVDNN
+260 ADNMAQVDNRN
-271 RTIRLSRGAL
+271 VRLSRGAL
-281 QAHDNMGDNGTL
+281 QISENDTGTV
-293 RVRSQSSAPAP
+293 RVRSQSSAPVP
-304 TVTRQSSVLSN
+304 SVTRQSSVLSN

-348 KLEVSSGTLRAK
+348 KNEAGAGTLKAK
-360 PSTETIRPKKDKKKT
+360 PSSETIRPKKEKKRT
-375 SRKQPTVNSGNG
+375 NRKQPTVNPGN
-387 ETPDSILY
+387 
-395 SSRTLRHHQH
+395 
-405 SLRSVSAA
+405 
-413 TDALSPLETTFS
+413 
-425 GPRAEIVRP
+425 
-434 PRQFR
+434 
-439 YRIWISLCSLP
+439 
-450 IIRNLPF
+450 
-457 MSNLL
+457 
-462 TRLESAS
+462 AS

-500 PPDVDRRRF
+500 PPDVGDRRRF

-526 GGMGMRSIHEALQGS
+526 VALGMRSIHEALQGS
-541 GAAAAAVG
+541 AAAVG

-561 SNGAESLGVDEDG
+561 NNGAESLGVDEDG
-574 KGSGRSVGPGS
+574 KGSGRSIGPGS
-585 GRGTSRHH
+585 GRGTTRHH

-658 SIQMARYDAAD
+658 SIQMARYDAD

-683 ISSTVRSSRR
+683 LTANTVRSSRR
-693 SRRQPANLRNLESQT
+693 SRRQPANLRNLESQS
-708 YRQQPSYLNR
+708 YRQKPSYLNR

-747 TDIQLVSVK
+747 TDIELVSIK

-800 FDWWKRPHEGELGDP
+800 YDWWKRPHAGDEVDP
-815 DMHIRDDPPDDPPD
+815 GIHIQDDPPDDPPD
-829 EDNAPNM
+829 EDFAPNM
-836 RLGTIMEFDSPLSFE
+836 RLGTITEFDSPLSFE

-907 VRSAPISGRTTVKP
+907 VRSAPISGRTTVQP

-929 RPNTTLPGEVPGLEP
+929 RPNMTLPGEVPELEA

>member
-1 MEKTSSTTNGPSDA
+1 
-15 SQSRI
+15 
-20 EHTETSITTPSN
+20 
-32 NAAETQPHSKPSSA
+32 
-46 TTSLTPSPYN
+46 
-56 SRDTSP
+56 
-62 SRKAQKPVHA
+62 
-72 PKSASTPGLR
+72 
-82 SRKSSQQD
+82 
-90 LTAVRTPRSNT
+90 
-101 NIPGPAT
+101 
-108 SSRTLS
+108 
-114 AATTPTL
+114 
-121 LPNSQESFLRS
+121 
-132 INPQKAPLN
+132 
-141 TEVAQTRDSPRWP
+141 
-154 VSPRL
+154 
-159 RSPPPQLNKPHI
+159 
-171 PPTTRKGEQEA
+171 
-182 PRVNLTKASPTP
+182 
-194 QPDPLPS
+194 
-201 MSESETDDSQLPS
+201 MSESETDDSQLQS
-214 GVRTPVTVNGSTLE
+214 GVHTPVTGSGSTLE

-246 EQVNEK
+246 EKVNEK
-252 LAHEAAVS
+252 LAHEAAAS
-260 AESLATQVDNN
+260 ADNLTYADQRTVRLGRGILHPSESMSDT
-271 RTIRLSRGAL
+271 
-281 QAHDNMGDNGTL
+281 GT
-293 RVRSQSSAPAP
+293 P
-304 TVTRQSSVLSN
+304 SVLSN
-315 KQGKSKAT
+315 KQGKSKAS
-323 GEGSSLIVETETV
+323 GEGSGLIVETETV

-348 KLEVSSGTLRAK
+348 KLEPGGGTLKAK
-360 PSTETIRPKKDKKKT
+360 PSSETIRPKKDKRKT
-375 SRKQPTVNSGNG
+375 SRKQPTVNPGN
-387 ETPDSILY
+387 
-395 SSRTLRHHQH
+395 
-405 SLRSVSAA
+405 
-413 TDALSPLETTFS
+413 
-425 GPRAEIVRP
+425 
-434 PRQFR
+434 
-439 YRIWISLCSLP
+439 
-450 IIRNLPF
+450 
-457 MSNLL
+457 
-462 TRLESAS
+462 AS

-500 PPDVDRRRF
+500 PPDVGERRRY

-520 SQADRP
+520 SQADRA
-526 GGMGMRSIHEALQGS
+526 GALGMRSIHEALQGS
-541 GAAAAAVG
+541 AAAVG

-561 SNGAESLGVDEDG
+561 SSGTDNLVVDEDG

-585 GRGTSRHH
+585 GRGTTRHH

-606 NSHPSLFDNESLF
+606 NSHPSILDNESLF
-619 PNAARSKLSGN
+619 PNAARSKLSTN
-630 TSRQSSGPPSPRVA
+630 NSRQSSGPPSPRVT
-644 SSARGGPHALGKRS
+644 SSLRGGPHALGKRAA
-658 SIQMARYDAAD
+658 IQLARYDAD

-683 ISSTVRSSRR
+683 LTSTVRSARR
-693 SRRQPANLRNLESQT
+693 TRRHPANLRNLESQT

-747 TDIQLVSVK
+747 TDIELVSIK

-800 FDWWKRPHEGELGDP
+800 FDWWKRPHDGGENDP

-829 EDNAPNM
+829 DDAAPNM
-836 RLGTIMEFDSPLSFE
+836 RLGTITEFDSPLSFE

-880 RWGRII
+880 RWGRVI

-929 RPNTTLPGEVPGLEP
+929 RPNMTLPGDLPNLES

>member
-1 MEKTSSTTNGPSDA
+1 MEKTPSTTNGSSDA
-15 SQSRI
+15 SQSRL
-20 EHTETSITTPSN
+20 EHTETTVIAHSHHTITTDRQS
-32 NAAETQPHSKPSSA
+32 ASKHSSA
-46 TTSLTPSPYN
+46 TTSQNTSPFN

-62 SRKAQKPVHA
+62 TRQPAKSPLPNTPKPPPA
-72 PKSASTPGLR
+72 TAGLR

-90 LTAVRTPRSNT
+90 LTAVRTPKSNT
-101 NIPGPAT
+101 GIPGPPA
-108 SSRTLS
+108 SSRLS

-121 LPNSQESFLRS
+121 LPNSQESFLKS
-132 INPQKAPLN
+132 INPQKTPLN
-141 TEVAQTRDSPRWP
+141 TDVAQARDSPRWP

-159 RSPPPQLNKPHI
+159 RSPPPQLNKPQN
-171 PPTTRKGEQEA
+171 PPPVRKAEQEP
-182 PRVNLTKASPTP
+182 PRINLTRPPQSP
-194 QPDPLPS
+194 QPEPLPS
-201 MSESETDDSQLPS
+201 MSESETDDSQQQS
-214 GVRTPVTVNGSTLE
+214 GLRTPVAGSGSALE

-246 EQVNEK
+246 EKVNEK
-252 LAHEAAVS
+252 LAHEADSGADY
-260 AESLATQVDNN
+260 LTHVDN
-271 RTIRLSRGAL
+271 RTIRMSRGNVQL
-281 QAHDNMGDNGTL
+281 SESTTTENGTV
-293 RVRSQSSAPAP
+293 RIRSQSSAPVP

-315 KQGKSKAT
+315 KQGKSKAS
-323 GEGSSLIVETETV
+323 GEGSGLIVETETV

-348 KLEVSSGTLRAK
+348 KLEVGNGTLKAK
-360 PSTETIRPKKDKKKT
+360 PSSETIRPKKEKKKT
-375 SRKQPTVNSGNG
+375 SRKQPTVNTGN
-387 ETPDSILY
+387 
-395 SSRTLRHHQH
+395 
-405 SLRSVSAA
+405 
-413 TDALSPLETTFS
+413 
-425 GPRAEIVRP
+425 
-434 PRQFR
+434 
-439 YRIWISLCSLP
+439 
-450 IIRNLPF
+450 
-457 MSNLL
+457 
-462 TRLESAS
+462 AS

-500 PPDVDRRRF
+500 PPDVGERRRY

-520 SQADRP
+520 SQADRA
-526 GGMGMRSIHEALQGS
+526 GALGMRSIHEALQGS
-541 GAAAAAVG
+541 AAAVG

-561 SNGAESLGVDEDG
+561 SNGAECLAVDEDG

-585 GRGTSRHH
+585 GRGTTRHH

-619 PNAARSKLSGN
+619 PNAARSKLSTN
-630 TSRQSSGPPSPRVA
+630 NSRQSSGPPSPRLG
-644 SSARGGPHALGKRS
+644 SSTRGGPHALGKRS
-658 SIQMARYDAAD
+658 SIQMARYDAD

-683 ISSTVRSSRR
+683 ITSTVRSARR
-693 SRRQPANLRNLESQT
+693 TRRHPNPRNLEAQS

-747 TDIQLVSVK
+747 TDIELVSIK

-800 FDWWKRPHEGELGDP
+800 FDWWKRPHEGNDP
-815 DMHIRDDPPDDPPD
+815 DMQIRDDPPDDPPD
-829 EDNAPNM
+829 DDAAPNM
-836 RLGTIMEFDSPLSFE
+836 RLGTITEFDSPLSFE

-929 RPNTTLPGEVPGLEP
+929 RPNMTLPGDIPDLES

>member
-1 MEKTSSTTNGPSDA
+1 
-15 SQSRI
+15 
-20 EHTETSITTPSN
+20 
-32 NAAETQPHSKPSSA
+32 
-46 TTSLTPSPYN
+46 
-56 SRDTSP
+56 
-62 SRKAQKPVHA
+62 
-72 PKSASTPGLR
+72 
-82 SRKSSQQD
+82 
-90 LTAVRTPRSNT
+90 
-101 NIPGPAT
+101 
-108 SSRTLS
+108 
-114 AATTPTL
+114 
-121 LPNSQESFLRS
+121 
-132 INPQKAPLN
+132 
-141 TEVAQTRDSPRWP
+141 
-154 VSPRL
+154 
-159 RSPPPQLNKPHI
+159 
-171 PPTTRKGEQEA
+171 
-182 PRVNLTKASPTP
+182 
-194 QPDPLPS
+194 

-214 GVRTPVTVNGSTLE
+214 GVRTPVTVNGSALE

-246 EQVNEK
+246 EKVNEK
-252 LAHEAAVS
+252 LAHGAAAS
-260 AESLATQVDNN
+260 ADNLGHADVN
-271 RTIRLSRGAL
+271 RTVRLSRGSF
-281 QAHDNMGDNGTL
+281 QTTETGDNGTL
-293 RVRSQSSAPAP
+293 RVRSQSSAPVP

-315 KQGKSKAT
+315 KQGKSKAA

-348 KLEVSSGTLRAK
+348 KLEAGSGTLKAK
-360 PSTETIRPKKDKKKT
+360 PSTETIRPKKEKKKT
-375 SRKQPTVNSGNG
+375 SRKQPTVNS
-387 ETPDSILY
+387 
-395 SSRTLRHHQH
+395 
-405 SLRSVSAA
+405 
-413 TDALSPLETTFS
+413 
-425 GPRAEIVRP
+425 
-434 PRQFR
+434 
-439 YRIWISLCSLP
+439 
-450 IIRNLPF
+450 
-457 MSNLL
+457 SN
-462 TRLESAS
+462 AS

-500 PPDVDRRRF
+500 PPDVGDRRRF

-526 GGMGMRSIHEALQGS
+526 GGMGMRSIHEALQG
-541 GAAAAAVG
+541 GAAAVG
-549 LKKSMKFVNTFN
+549 LKKSMKFVNTFS

-585 GRGTSRHH
+585 GRGTTRHH

-630 TSRQSSGPPSPRVA
+630 TSRHSSGPPSPRVA

-683 ISSTVRSSRR
+683 ISSTVRSARR
-693 SRRQPANLRNLESQT
+693 SRRQPTNLRNLESQA

-747 TDIQLVSVK
+747 TDIQLVSIK

-800 FDWWKRPHEGELGDP
+800 FDWWKRPHDGNEGDP
-815 DMHIRDDPPDDPPD
+815 EGPEMHIQDDPPDDPPD
-829 EDNAPNM
+829 EDTAPNM
-836 RLGTIMEFDSPLSFE
+836 RLGTITEFDSPLSFE

-892 IVKGVVRYSLPLSQR
+892 IIKGVVRYSLPLSQR

>member
-1 MEKTSSTTNGPSDA
+1 
-15 SQSRI
+15 
-20 EHTETSITTPSN
+20 
-32 NAAETQPHSKPSSA
+32 
-46 TTSLTPSPYN
+46 
-56 SRDTSP
+56 
-62 SRKAQKPVHA
+62 
-72 PKSASTPGLR
+72 
-82 SRKSSQQD
+82 
-90 LTAVRTPRSNT
+90 
-101 NIPGPAT
+101 
-108 SSRTLS
+108 
-114 AATTPTL
+114 
-121 LPNSQESFLRS
+121 
-132 INPQKAPLN
+132 
-141 TEVAQTRDSPRWP
+141 
-154 VSPRL
+154 
-159 RSPPPQLNKPHI
+159 
-171 PPTTRKGEQEA
+171 
-182 PRVNLTKASPTP
+182 
-194 QPDPLPS
+194 
-201 MSESETDDSQLPS
+201 MSESETDDPQLQS
-214 GVRTPVTVNGSTLE
+214 GVHTPVTGSGSTLE

-246 EQVNEK
+246 EKVNEK
-252 LAHEAAVS
+252 LAHEAAAS
-260 AESLATQVDNN
+260 ADNLTYADQRTVRLGRGILHPSESMSDT
-271 RTIRLSRGAL
+271 
-281 QAHDNMGDNGTL
+281 GT
-293 RVRSQSSAPAP
+293 P
-304 TVTRQSSVLSN
+304 SVLSN
-315 KQGKSKAT
+315 KQGKSKAS
-323 GEGSSLIVETETV
+323 GEGSGLIVETETV

-348 KLEVSSGTLRAK
+348 KLEPGGGTLKAK
-360 PSTETIRPKKDKKKT
+360 PSSETIRPKKDKRKT
-375 SRKQPTVNSGNG
+375 SRKQPTVNPGN
-387 ETPDSILY
+387 
-395 SSRTLRHHQH
+395 
-405 SLRSVSAA
+405 
-413 TDALSPLETTFS
+413 
-425 GPRAEIVRP
+425 
-434 PRQFR
+434 
-439 YRIWISLCSLP
+439 
-450 IIRNLPF
+450 
-457 MSNLL
+457 
-462 TRLESAS
+462 AS

-500 PPDVDRRRF
+500 PPDVGERRRY

-520 SQADRP
+520 SQADRA
-526 GGMGMRSIHEALQGS
+526 GALGMRSVHEALQGS
-541 GAAAAAVG
+541 AAAVG

-561 SNGAESLGVDEDG
+561 SSGTDNLIVDEDG

-585 GRGTSRHH
+585 GRGTTRHH

-606 NSHPSLFDNESLF
+606 NSHPSILDNESLF
-619 PNAARSKLSGN
+619 PNAARSKLSTN
-630 TSRQSSGPPSPRVA
+630 NSRQSSGPPSPRVT
-644 SSARGGPHALGKRS
+644 SSLRGGPHALGKRAA
-658 SIQMARYDAAD
+658 IQLARYDAD

-683 ISSTVRSSRR
+683 LTSTVRSARR
-693 SRRQPANLRNLESQT
+693 TRRHPANLRNLESQT

-747 TDIQLVSVK
+747 TDIELVSIK

-800 FDWWKRPHEGELGDP
+800 FDWWKRPHDGGENDP

-829 EDNAPNM
+829 DDAAPNM
-836 RLGTIMEFDSPLSFE
+836 RLGTITEFDSPLSFE

-880 RWGRII
+880 RWGRVI

-929 RPNTTLPGEVPGLEP
+929 RPNMTLPGDLPNLEP

>member
-1 MEKTSSTTNGPSDA
+1 MEKTSSTTNGSSDA

-20 EHTETSITTPSN
+20 EHTETSITTPSS
-32 NAAETQPHSKPSSA
+32 NAAETQPHSKQSSA
-46 TTSLTPSPYN
+46 TTSSTPSPYN
-56 SRDTSP
+56 SRDGSP
-62 SRKAQKPVHA
+62 SRKAQKFVNA
-72 PKSASTPGLR
+72 PKLSSTPGLR
-82 SRKSSQQD
+82 SRKSSHQD

-101 NIPGPAT
+101 NKPGPAT
-108 SSRTLS
+108 SSRILS
-114 AATTPTL
+114 TATTPTL
-121 LPNSQESFLRS
+121 LPNSQESFLKS
-132 INPQKAPLN
+132 INPQKAPLIS
-141 TEVAQTRDSPRWP
+141 EVAQTRDSPRWP

-159 RSPPPQLNKPHI
+159 RSPPPQLNKPQI
-171 PPTTRKGEQEA
+171 PPATRKSEQEV
-182 PRVNLTKASPTP
+182 PRVNLTKAPSSP
-194 QPDPLPS
+194 QPEPLPS

-246 EQVNEK
+246 EKVSEK

-260 AESLATQVDNN
+260 ADSLTQVDNN

-293 RVRSQSSAPAP
+293 RVRSQSSAPVP

-348 KLEVSSGTLRAK
+348 KLEASSGTLRAK
-360 PSTETIRPKKDKKKT
+360 PSTETIRPKKDRKKT
-375 SRKQPTVNSGNG
+375 SRKQPTVNSG
-387 ETPDSILY
+387 T
-395 SSRTLRHHQH
+395 
-405 SLRSVSAA
+405 
-413 TDALSPLETTFS
+413 
-425 GPRAEIVRP
+425 
-434 PRQFR
+434 
-439 YRIWISLCSLP
+439 
-450 IIRNLPF
+450 
-457 MSNLL
+457 
-462 TRLESAS
+462 AS

-500 PPDVDRRRF
+500 PPDVGDRRRF

-541 GAAAAAVG
+541 GATAAAVG

-593 HHNHFGRWGRQPG
+593 HHNHFGRWGRQVG

-683 ISSTVRSSRR
+683 ISSSVRSSRR
-693 SRRQPANLRNLESQT
+693 SRRQPANLRNLESQA

-747 TDIQLVSVK
+747 TDIQLVAVK

-800 FDWWKRPHEGELGDP
+800 FDWWKRPHEGDMEDP
-815 DMHIRDDPPDDPPD
+815 GMHIRDDPPDDPPD

-836 RLGTIMEFDSPLSFE
+836 RLGTITEFDSPLSFE

-880 RWGRII
+880 RWGHII

-921 NSANDPSL
+921 NSASDPSL
-929 RPNTTLPGEVPGLEP
+929 RPNTTLPGELPGLEP

>member
-1 MEKTSSTTNGPSDA
+1 MEKTSSTANGSSDA
-15 SQSRI
+15 SQSQL
-20 EHTETSITTPSN
+20 ENAKTVVAPPSHTTTTTTEP
-32 NAAETQPHSKPSSA
+32 QPQSKDSSA

-62 SRKAQKPVHA
+62 SRQPPRPTIA
-72 PKSASTPGLR
+72 PKSSSTPGLR

-90 LTAVRTPRSNT
+90 LTAVRTPRSSSS
-101 NIPGPAT
+101 IPGPPA
-108 SSRTLS
+108 SSRVLS

-121 LPNSQESFLRS
+121 LPNSQESFLKS
-132 INPQKAPLN
+132 INPQKVPLN
-141 TEVAQTRDSPRWP
+141 IEVVQTRDSPRWP

-159 RSPPPQLNKPHI
+159 RSPPPQLNKPQN
-171 PPTTRKGEQEA
+171 PPA
-182 PRVNLTKASPTP
+182 PRRSEQDPPRINLTRASPSP

-214 GVRTPVTVNGSTLE
+214 GVRTPVTANGSALE

-246 EQVNEK
+246 EKVSER
-252 LAHEAAVS
+252 LAQEAAAS
-260 AESLATQVDNN
+260 ADNLHADAN
-271 RTIRLSRGAL
+271 RTIRLSRGSL
-281 QAHDNMGDNGTL
+281 QAAETGDNGTL
-293 RVRSQSSAPAP
+293 KVRSQSSAPAP
-304 TVTRQSSVLSN
+304 NVTRQPSILSN
-315 KQGKSKAT
+315 KQGKGKAA

-348 KLEVSSGTLRAK
+348 KLEAGGGTLKAK
-360 PSTETIRPKKDKKKT
+360 PSTETIRPKKEKKRT
-375 SRKQPTVNSGNG
+375 SRKQPTVNS
-387 ETPDSILY
+387 
-395 SSRTLRHHQH
+395 
-405 SLRSVSAA
+405 
-413 TDALSPLETTFS
+413 
-425 GPRAEIVRP
+425 
-434 PRQFR
+434 
-439 YRIWISLCSLP
+439 
-450 IIRNLPF
+450 
-457 MSNLL
+457 SN
-462 TRLESAS
+462 AS

-500 PPDVDRRRF
+500 PPDVGDRRRF
-509 HSRTPSATSMI
+509 HSRTPSATSMV

-526 GGMGMRSIHEALQGS
+526 GGMGMRSIHEAMQG
-541 GAAAAAVG
+541 GAAAAG
-549 LKKSMKFVNTFN
+549 LKKSMKFVNTF
-561 SNGAESLGVDEDG
+561 SGNGPESLGTDEDG

-585 GRGTSRHH
+585 GRGTTRHH

-630 TSRQSSGPPSPRVA
+630 TSRHSSGPPSPRVA
-644 SSARGGPHALGKRS
+644 SSSRGGPHALGKRS

-683 ISSTVRSSRR
+683 ISSSVRSARR
-693 SRRQPANLRNLESQT
+693 SRRQPTNLRNLESQA

-747 TDIQLVSVK
+747 TDIQLVSIK
-756 NVLASDPELMF
+756 NVLTSDPELMF
-767 DLTVKAHNPN
+767 DMTVKAHNPN

-789 IFAKSPHAGTD
+789 IFAKSPRAGTD
-800 FDWWKRPHEGELGDP
+800 SDWWRRPHGGNEGDLQGPE
-815 DMHIRDDPPDDPPD
+815 MHIRDDPPDDPPD
-829 EDNAPNM
+829 DDTAPNM
-836 RLGTIMEFDSPLSFE
+836 RLGTITEFDSPLSFE

>member
-1 MEKTSSTTNGPSDA
+1 MEKTSSTTNGSSDA
-15 SQSRI
+15 SQSRL
-20 EHTETSITTPSN
+20 EYAETSIATPSHTTT
-32 NAAETQPHSKPSSA
+32 EPQPHSKQSSA
-46 TTSLTPSPYN
+46 TTSQSPSPFN

-62 SRKAQKPVHA
+62 SRQPAKPTTT
-72 PKSASTPGLR
+72 PKSSSTPGLR

-101 NIPGPAT
+101 SIPGPPA

-121 LPNSQESFLRS
+121 LPNSQESFLKS
-132 INPQKAPLN
+132 INPQKASLN
-141 TEVAQTRDSPRWP
+141 TELAQTRDSPRWP

-159 RSPPPQLNKPHI
+159 RSPPPQLNKPQI
-171 PPTTRKGEQEA
+171 PPPARRSEQDT
-182 PRVNLTKASPTP
+182 PRINLTRASPSP
-194 QPDPLPS
+194 QPEPLPS

-214 GVRTPVTVNGSTLE
+214 GVRTPVTANGSTLE

-246 EQVNEK
+246 EKVNEK
-252 LAHEAAVS
+252 LAHEAAAS
-260 AESLATQVDNN
+260 ADGINHPDN

-281 QAHDNMGDNGTL
+281 QPTEGAGDNGTI

-304 TVTRQSSVLSN
+304 MVTRQSSVLSN
-315 KQGKSKAT
+315 KQGKSKAA

-348 KLEVSSGTLRAK
+348 KLEASNGTLKAK
-360 PSTETIRPKKDKKKT
+360 PSTETIRPKKDKKRT
-375 SRKQPTVNSGNG
+375 SRKQPTVNPGN
-387 ETPDSILY
+387 
-395 SSRTLRHHQH
+395 
-405 SLRSVSAA
+405 
-413 TDALSPLETTFS
+413 
-425 GPRAEIVRP
+425 
-434 PRQFR
+434 
-439 YRIWISLCSLP
+439 
-450 IIRNLPF
+450 
-457 MSNLL
+457 
-462 TRLESAS
+462 AS

-500 PPDVDRRRF
+500 PPDVGDRRRF
-509 HSRTPSATSMI
+509 HSRTPSATSMV

-526 GGMGMRSIHEALQGS
+526 GGMGMRSIHEALQG
-541 GAAAAAVG
+541 GAAAVG

-585 GRGTSRHH
+585 GRGTTRHH

-619 PNAARSKLSGN
+619 PNAARSKLVGN
-630 TSRQSSGPPSPRVA
+630 SSRHSSGPPSPRVA
-644 SSARGGPHALGKRS
+644 SSTRGGPHAVGKRS
-658 SIQMARYDAAD
+658 SIQMARYDAD

-683 ISSTVRSSRR
+683 LTSTVRSSRR
-693 SRRQPANLRNLESQT
+693 SRRNPASLRNLESQSF
-708 YRQQPSYLNR
+708 RQQPSYLNR

-747 TDIQLVSVK
+747 TDIELVSIK

-800 FDWWKRPHEGELGDP
+800 FDWWKRPHDGNGVGQEDP
-815 DMHIRDDPPDDPPD
+815 DMNIQDDPPDDPPD
-829 EDNAPNM
+829 EDTAPNM
-836 RLGTIMEFDSPLSFE
+836 RLGTITDFDSPLSFE

-856 KGVSASTGTMRLH
+856 KGMSASTGTMRLH

-892 IVKGVVRYSLPLSQR
+892 IIKGVVRYSLPLSQR
-907 VRSAPISGRTTVKP
+907 VRSAPISGRATVKP

-929 RPNTTLPGEVPGLEP
+929 RPNMTLPGEVPGLEP

>member
-20 EHTETSITTPSN
+20 EHTETSTTTPSN
-32 NAAETQPHSKPSSA
+32 NAAETQPHSKQSSA

-121 LPNSQESFLRS
+121 LPNSQESFLKS

-171 PPTTRKGEQEA
+171 PPTARKAEQEA
-182 PRVNLTKASPTP
+182 TRVNLTKASPSP
-194 QPDPLPS
+194 QPDTLPS

-375 SRKQPTVNSGNG
+375 SRKQPTVNSGN
-387 ETPDSILY
+387 
-395 SSRTLRHHQH
+395 
-405 SLRSVSAA
+405 
-413 TDALSPLETTFS
+413 
-425 GPRAEIVRP
+425 
-434 PRQFR
+434 
-439 YRIWISLCSLP
+439 
-450 IIRNLPF
+450 
-457 MSNLL
+457 
-462 TRLESAS
+462 AS

-500 PPDVDRRRF
+500 PPDVGDRRRF

-585 GRGTSRHH
+585 GR
-593 HHNHFGRWGRQPG
+593 G

-800 FDWWKRPHEGELGDP
+800 FDWWKRPHEGDLEDP

>member
-1 MEKTSSTTNGPSDA
+1 MEKTSSTTNGSSDA
-15 SQSRI
+15 SQSRLD
-20 EHTETSITTPSN
+20 HSETPTTTPSHPAFSN
-32 NAAETQPHSKPSSA
+32 SERHPPSKQSSA
-46 TTSLTPSPYN
+46 TTSLTPSPFN

-62 SRKAQKPVHA
+62 TRQPTKPTVVA
-72 PKSASTPGLR
+72 AGPKSASTPGLR

-90 LTAVRTPRSNT
+90 LTAARTPRSAT
-101 NIPGPAT
+101 GIPGPPA

-114 AATTPTL
+114 AATTPSL
-121 LPNSQESFLRS
+121 LPNSQESFLKS
-132 INPQKAPLN
+132 INPQKTPIN
-141 TEVAQTRDSPRWP
+141 TDVIQAKDSPRWP

-159 RSPPPQLNKPHI
+159 RSPPPQLNKPQN
-171 PPTTRKGEQEA
+171 P
-182 PRVNLTKASPTP
+182 P
-194 QPDPLPS
+194 QPRRSELETPKINLARAAPSPQPEPQPLPS
-201 MSESETDDSQLPS
+201 MSESETDDSQLQP
-214 GVRTPVTVNGSTLE
+214 GVHTPVTGSGSTLE

-246 EQVNEK
+246 EKVNEK
-252 LAHEAAVS
+252 LAHEAAAS
-260 AESLATQVDNN
+260 VDNLTYADQ
-271 RTIRLSRGAL
+271 RTVRLGRGIL
-281 QAHDNMGDNGTL
+281 HPSESMSDTGT
-293 RVRSQSSAPAP
+293 P
-304 TVTRQSSVLSN
+304 SVLSN
-315 KQGKSKAT
+315 KQGKSKAS
-323 GEGSSLIVETETV
+323 GEGSGLIVETETV

-348 KLEVSSGTLRAK
+348 KLEPGGGTLKAK
-360 PSTETIRPKKDKKKT
+360 PSSETIRPKKDKRKT
-375 SRKQPTVNSGNG
+375 SRKQPTVNPGN
-387 ETPDSILY
+387 
-395 SSRTLRHHQH
+395 
-405 SLRSVSAA
+405 
-413 TDALSPLETTFS
+413 
-425 GPRAEIVRP
+425 
-434 PRQFR
+434 
-439 YRIWISLCSLP
+439 
-450 IIRNLPF
+450 
-457 MSNLL
+457 
-462 TRLESAS
+462 AS

-500 PPDVDRRRF
+500 PPDVGERRRY

-520 SQADRP
+520 SQADRA
-526 GGMGMRSIHEALQGS
+526 GALGMRSIHEALQGS
-541 GAAAAAVG
+541 AAAVG

-561 SNGAESLGVDEDG
+561 SSGTDNLVVDEDG

-585 GRGTSRHH
+585 GRGTTRHH

-606 NSHPSLFDNESLF
+606 NSHPSILDNESLF
-619 PNAARSKLSGN
+619 PNAARSKLSTN
-630 TSRQSSGPPSPRVA
+630 NSRQSSGPPSPRVT
-644 SSARGGPHALGKRS
+644 SSLRGGPHALGKRAA
-658 SIQMARYDAAD
+658 IQLARYDAD

-683 ISSTVRSSRR
+683 LTSTVRSARR
-693 SRRQPANLRNLESQT
+693 TRRHPANLRNLESQT

-747 TDIQLVSVK
+747 TDIELVSIK

-800 FDWWKRPHEGELGDP
+800 FDWWKRPHDGGENDP

-829 EDNAPNM
+829 DDAAPNM
-836 RLGTIMEFDSPLSFE
+836 RLGTITEFDSPLSFE

-880 RWGRII
+880 RWGRVI

-929 RPNTTLPGEVPGLEP
+929 RPNMTLPGDLPNLES

>member
-1 MEKTSSTTNGPSDA
+1 MASPSKEATSNQLSQSSATIRPYTTYKHDRATALSRTCDSSNVHTVVNPISTTGFPPA
-15 SQSRI
+15 WFRITTAGSRVNT
-20 EHTETSITTPSN
+20 HTALSRLDHSETPITTPSHPAFSN
-32 NAAETQPHSKPSSA
+32 SERHPPSKQSSA
-46 TTSLTPSPYN
+46 TTSLTPSPFN

-62 SRKAQKPVHA
+62 TRQPTKPTVVA
-72 PKSASTPGLR
+72 AGPKSASTPGLR

-90 LTAVRTPRSNT
+90 LTAARTPRSAT
-101 NIPGPAT
+101 GIPGPPA

-121 LPNSQESFLRS
+121 LPNSQESFLKL
-132 INPQKAPLN
+132 INPQKTPIN
-141 TEVAQTRDSPRWP
+141 TDVIQAKDSPRWP

-159 RSPPPQLNKPHI
+159 RSPPPQLNKPQN
-171 PPTTRKGEQEA
+171 PPQ
-182 PRVNLTKASPTP
+182 PRRSELETPKINLTRAAPSP
-194 QPDPLPS
+194 QPEPQPLPS
-201 MSESETDDSQLPS
+201 MSESETDDSQLQS
-214 GVRTPVTVNGSTLE
+214 GVHTPVTGSGSTLE

-246 EQVNEK
+246 EKVNEK
-252 LAHEAAVS
+252 LAHEAAAS
-260 AESLATQVDNN
+260 ADNLTYADQRTVRLGRGILHPSESMSDT
-271 RTIRLSRGAL
+271 
-281 QAHDNMGDNGTL
+281 GTK
-293 RVRSQSSAPAP
+293 RS
-304 TVTRQSSVLSN
+304 
-315 KQGKSKAT
+315 
-323 GEGSSLIVETETV
+323 
-336 SSIPQ
+336 
-341 VALAPAS
+341 
-348 KLEVSSGTLRAK
+348 
-360 PSTETIRPKKDKKKT
+360 ETIRPKKDKRKT
-375 SRKQPTVNSGNG
+375 SRKQPTVNPGN
-387 ETPDSILY
+387 
-395 SSRTLRHHQH
+395 
-405 SLRSVSAA
+405 
-413 TDALSPLETTFS
+413 
-425 GPRAEIVRP
+425 
-434 PRQFR
+434 
-439 YRIWISLCSLP
+439 
-450 IIRNLPF
+450 
-457 MSNLL
+457 
-462 TRLESAS
+462 AS

-500 PPDVDRRRF
+500 PPDVGERRRY

-520 SQADRP
+520 SQADRA
-526 GGMGMRSIHEALQGS
+526 GALGMRSIHEALQGS
-541 GAAAAAVG
+541 AAAVG

-561 SNGAESLGVDEDG
+561 SSGTDNLVVDEDG

-585 GRGTSRHH
+585 GRGTTRHH

-606 NSHPSLFDNESLF
+606 NSHPSILDNESLF
-619 PNAARSKLSGN
+619 PNAARSKLSTN
-630 TSRQSSGPPSPRVA
+630 NSRQSSGPPSPRVT
-644 SSARGGPHALGKRS
+644 SSLRGGPHALGKRAA
-658 SIQMARYDAAD
+658 IQLARYDAD

-683 ISSTVRSSRR
+683 LTSTVRSARR
-693 SRRQPANLRNLESQT
+693 TRRHPANLRNLESQT

-747 TDIQLVSVK
+747 TDIELVSIK

-800 FDWWKRPHEGELGDP
+800 FDWWKRPHDGGENDP

-829 EDNAPNM
+829 DDAAPNM
-836 RLGTIMEFDSPLSFE
+836 RLGTITEFDSPLSFE

-880 RWGRII
+880 RWGRVI

-929 RPNTTLPGEVPGLEP
+929 RPNMTLPGDLPNLES